1 MRYVRD
7 VPALKTMQYS
17 LDPVFYNHVRLSLL
31 RLGCP
36 LELQMDKLQV
46 TLELDRKRW
55 TAFFIQEAGLPLIQW
70 RDFNHSRNG
79 LDQPV
84 ECTLLLY
91 HYQSWLM
98 FPQVLMEM
106 DKQLHKRLEA
116 QHLKRTRA

>member
-7 VPALKTMQYS
+7 IPALKTMQYS

-36 LELQMDKLQV
+36 LELKMDQQQV
-46 TLELDRKRW
+46 VLELDRNHW
-55 TAFFIQEAGLPLIQW
+55 TAFFMQEDGLPLIQW
-70 RDFNHSRNG
+70 KDFNHSRSS

-106 DKQLHKRLEA
+106 DKQLHHLLEMQHIKRVRL
-116 QHLKRTRA
+116 